1 LFVASAQV
9 RWATRKH
16 AIHVFTST
24 DELGI
29 RGALH
34 LVERRIGIA
43 FLGLASALKTLVV
56 EFLPAE
62 IYGNQYLVLQ
72 IFE

>member
-1 LFVASAQV
+1 LIVALA
-9 RWATRKH
+9 RIKWASRKH
-16 AIHVFTST
+16 AIQVCPST
-24 DELGI
+24 DELGV

-34 LVERRIGIA
+34 SVERRIGIA